1 VPLAVP
7 VPSRVPPDAPSPS
20 RKIPALATLLAFLIV
35 GGLGLF
41 VVWPRVHGRAHSPA
55 PKRLAVLP
63 FENQGD
69 PGDAYFADGITDELR
84 GKLTDI
90 PGLEVV
96 ASRSSNDY
104 RGTTKPLPQ
113 IARDLGVSY
122 LLVGKIR
129 WQKGTGGS
137 SRVQVSPEL
146 VRIAPGTAP
155 TTRWQQPFDA
165 SLTDVFQVQ
174 ADIAAKVA
182 GTLDVLLG
190 DSTRRELI
198 AAPTASLAAYDEF
211 LKGEAAS
218 QGMKAENAGLRRAI
232 GFYQRAVGLD
242 STFVDAW
249 SQLSRA
255 RTSLYSNGVPDTTL
269 AQEARLAAE
278 RAQQLRPNDPLV
290 YLAVG
295 DFYSSVNPVD
305 NERAGAEY
313 ERGLRLAPD
322 DVDLLGAAAI
332 SEALVGRWS
341 DVSQRLQRALL
352 LDPRSFSAAR
362 RLATAHLFL
371 RQNAAADSAVDRAAD
386 IAPTN
391 PQQALLK
398 VMVTLQ
404 RGDLA
409 GARAVVRAAS
419 GRIDRTTLLVFLAMY
434 QDLYWVLDQEQQLQ
448 VLRLPP
454 SAFDDDRGSW
464 GIVRAELYA
473 LRGDRR
479 RAEVYADS
487 ARKGFAEQLRAAPED
502 AQRHVFLG
510 LSLAYLGQKDDAIRE
525 GLRGVELMPVSR
537 DGFFGPY
544 VKLQL
549 VRIYLLIGEPE
560 QAIDQLEPLLH
571 IPFYVSPGWLR
582 VDPTFNSLR
591 TNPRFRKLVEERR

>member
-1 VPLAVP
+1 MPLALPTPGRVP
-7 VPSRVPPDAPSPS
+7 QYAPLPSR
-20 RKIPALATLLAFLIV
+20 RIPALATVLVLLIV
-35 GGLGLF
+35 AGVGLF
-41 VVWPRVHGRAHSPA
+41 LLRPRVLGRAHSPA

-84 GKLTDI
+84 GKLTAI

-96 ASRSSNDY
+96 ASQSSNDY

-129 WQKGTGGS
+129 WQKGTAGS

-218 QGMKAENAGLRRAI
+218 QSMKADQAGLRRAI

-242 STFVDAW
+242 SAFGGAW

-269 AQEARLAAE
+269 ARQARLAAE
-278 RAQQLRPNDPLV
+278 RAQQLKPDDPLV
-290 YLAVG
+290 YLALG

-322 DVDLLGAAAI
+322 HVDLLSAAAI

-341 DVSQRLQRALL
+341 GVAQRLQRALQ
-352 LDPRSFSAAR
+352 LDPRSLSAAR
-362 RLATAHLFL
+362 RLATAYIFL
-371 RQNAAADSAVDRAAD
+371 RQYAAADSAVDRANN

-391 PQQALLK
+391 LQMALLK

-419 GRIDRTTLLVFLAMY
+419 GRSTRPRCSRFSPCIRTSTGSSTRNSSGRFWGCRRVRSTTTAAAGESCGPSSMPSTRRSAAHRR
-434 QDLYWVLDQEQQLQ
+434 
-448 VLRLPP
+448 LRRL
-454 SAFDDDRGSW
+454 SAKG
-464 GIVRAELYA
+464 
-473 LRGDRR
+473 LR
-479 RAEVYADS
+479 
-487 ARKGFAEQLRAAPED
+487 RAAPG
-502 AQRHVFLG
+502 RT
-510 LSLAYLGQKDDAIRE
+510 
-525 GLRGVELMPVSR
+525 RGRAAPRLPRGSPLPTWDTR
-537 DGFFGPY
+537 PTPS
-544 VKLQL
+544 VKGSE
-549 VRIYLLIGEPE
+549 V
-560 QAIDQLEPLLH
+560 
-571 IPFYVSPGWLR
+571 
-582 VDPTFNSLR
+582 
-591 TNPRFRKLVEERR
+591 